1 MVVWPGPCWVRGRFY
16 RVFYRVEVEQERST
30 PLTLALMTADQL
42 EAFATRYTAAW
53 CSHDPNAAA
62 SFFAEDG
69 SIAVN
74 GGEPAVGRAAIAELV
89 QGFYDAFPDTVVI
102 MDRVRG
108 AADKAVYLWTY
119 EGTNTGPGGTGH
131 TVRFNGWES
140 WTFSPDGLVAV
151 SLGNFDVAEYERQ
164 LAEGV

>member
-1 MVVWPGPCWVRGRFY
+1 
-16 RVFYRVEVEQERST
+16 
-30 PLTLALMTADQL
+30 MTADQL

-53 CSHDPNAAA
+53 CSHDPNAVA

-102 MDRVRG
+102 MDLIRG

-119 EGTNTGPGGTGH
+119 EGTNTGPGGVGH
-131 TVRFNGWES
+131 AVRFNGWES
-140 WTFSPDGLVAV
+140 WTFSADGLVAV
-151 SLGNFDVAEYERQ
+151 SVGNFDADEYERQ
-164 LAEGV
+164 LAGGV

>member
-1 MVVWPGPCWVRGRFY
+1 MLFGRY
-16 RVFYRVEVEQERST
+16 CAGSVDLVASVKKQERST
-30 PLTLALMTADQL
+30 PRTLARMTADQL

-53 CSHDPNAAA
+53 CSHDPNAVA

-131 TVRFNGWES
+131 AVRFNGWES
-140 WTFSPDGLVAV
+140 WTFSADGLVAV
-151 SLGNFDVAEYERQ
+151 SVGNFDAEEYEHQ

>member
-1 MVVWPGPCWVRGRFY
+1 MQGILR
-16 RVFYRVEVEQERST
+16 RSFFV
-30 PLTLALMTADQL
+30 ASFEGMKADDL
-42 EAFATRYTAAW
+42 HDFATRYTAAW
-53 CSHDPNAAA
+53 CSHDADDVA
-62 SFFAEDG
+62 SFFAENG

-102 MDRVRG
+102 MDNVRG
-108 AADKAVYLWTY
+108 AGDAAVYLWTY

-131 TVRFNGWES
+131 RVRFNGWES
-140 WTFSPDGLVAV
+140 WTFSPQGLVAL
-151 SLGNFDVAEYERQ
+151 SIGSFDSVEYERQ